1 MHAKFNDTI
10 AAISTPRGRGAIAII
25 RISGNHAHSIALSF
39 LKGSFKTNSLKP
51 KTSYFAKFYDH
62 DQLLDEVLFTLY
74 SAPHSYTGEDTVEI
88 FCHGNDF
95 IASQI
100 LEALLKKS
108 RLAQPGEFTLRAF
121 LNHKMDLTKA
131 EAVGNLLMA
140 QTKKAQQA
148 SLAQLEGK
156 LEEKINNILNK
167 ILNLRIQCELAID
180 FIEDEVPIIE
190 DSELHEKLNIIHN
203 DLDLLERSAHDG
215 MIIHEGLKV
224 CLIGEPNVGKS
235 SLFNKILDMD
245 RAIVSDIPGTTR
257 DYIEEAISLQGN
269 LIRFFDTAGIR
280 QSDDIIEKMGIERS
294 NQIIEQ
300 ADLIFLLLDAQ
311 IINENPTI
319 NHFNEYLI
327 SLKSK
332 LIMNDKTLKIIPI
345 INKADLL
352 NTEAKQLFTDNK
364 ILLCSNIEADGLDPL
379 RTYLLEFF
387 AGFTQEIESGLI
399 SNARQLAAVS
409 KAKESIIQATNTLKM
424 GTGIEF
430 IAFDLASASNHLEEI
445 IGKITTDDILDKIFE
460 NFCIG
465 K

>member
-1 MHAKFNDTI
+1 
-10 AAISTPRGRGAIAII
+10 
-25 RISGNHAHSIALSF
+25 
-39 LKGSFKTNSLKP
+39 
-51 KTSYFAKFYDH
+51 
-62 DQLLDEVLFTLY
+62 
-74 SAPHSYTGEDTVEI
+74 
-88 FCHGNDF
+88 
-95 IASQI
+95 
-100 LEALLKKS
+100 
-108 RLAQPGEFTLRAF
+108 
-121 LNHKMDLTKA
+121 MDLTKA

-280 QSDDIIEKMGIERS
+280 QSEDIIEKMGIERS

-352 NTEAKQLFTDNK
+352 NTEASNYSLITKSCYAQILKLTVSILSHLSLRVLCRLYSRNRIGTDFQCPPISSSIQSQRIYYPSHKYLKNGHRHR
-364 ILLCSNIEADGLDPL
+364 IYCFRPCLCQQSSRRNNW
-379 RTYLLEFF
+379 
-387 AGFTQEIESGLI
+387 Q
-399 SNARQLAAVS
+399 
-409 KAKESIIQATNTLKM
+409 
-424 GTGIEF
+424 
-430 IAFDLASASNHLEEI
+430 NHY
-445 IGKITTDDILDKIFE
+445 
-460 NFCIG
+460 
-465 K
+465 